1 MSSPRQPQQAP
12 PAKALAWGFF
22 PHSGPSLLKD
32 LPIFLA
38 AFSVFYAF
46 LAVARYWFTPVTA
59 QAEIDLRPSALPAY
73 AMFSVMR
80 IAISYLISLIFSVS
94 YGYIAAYNR
103 KAERVMIPL
112 LDTLQSIPVLSFLP
126 GVMLAMVALFPRR
139 QLGIELGSILLIFTG
154 QAWNMAFSFYSSLKS
169 IPLEMHEVAEVYRW
183 SPWQKL
189 MQMELPFSA
198 IGLVWNSM
206 VSVATAWFYLI
217 ACEMFVLRS
226 RDFRIPG
233 LGSYL
238 QTAANAADTR
248 AILWGLGVM
257 IGVIVA
263 MDQLIWRP
271 VIAWAEKFKFEQVG
285 GAQPPRSA
293 VLNLLRGSRVLPLV
307 TQAFVGPA
315 REYLNLRLARNWARH
330 RDARPT
336 RGARRWLSYA
346 IAAAAGLG
354 VAYAVVKMSG
364 LAASVTRSELR
375 GIFVGGGATFL
386 RVELT
391 LLLAALWTI
400 PAGVMIG
407 LNARLSATLQPIVQV
422 VASVPATALFPI
434 IVLLLTR
441 VGGGLAIGSIVL
453 MLLGTQWYILFN
465 VIAGAIAL
473 PTDLKEVCGVFRF
486 GRWERWRELILPG
499 IFPYLI
505 TGFVTASGGAW
516 NASIL
521 AEYFHLNGHTY
532 STTGLGAVVSDA
544 ADKGNYPVLLVATM
558 LMAVIVLA
566 INRLVWRRLY
576 TLASTRFKLE
586 S

>member
-1 MSSPRQPQQAP
+1 MKPR
-12 PAKALAWGFF
+12 PAQNDPGKALAWGLF
-22 PHSGPSLLKD
+22 PPGAPSLLKD

-38 AFSVFYAF
+38 VFSVFYAF
-46 LAVARYWFTPVTA
+46 LAVARYWFTPVSA
-59 QAEIDLRPSALPAY
+59 QTEIDLSPRALPAY

-80 IAISYLISLIFSVS
+80 IAIAYLISLVFSIG
-94 YGYIAAYNR
+94 YGYIAAYNA

-126 GVMLAMVALFPRR
+126 GVMLAMVALFPGR
-139 QLGIELGSILLIFTG
+139 QLGIEFGSILLIFSG

-169 IPLEMHEVAEVYRW
+169 IPREMHEVAEVYRW

-189 MQMELPFSA
+189 VEMELPFAA
-198 IGLVWNSM
+198 IGMIWNSM
-206 VSVATAWFYLI
+206 ISVAAAWFYLM
-217 ACEMFVLRS
+217 ACEMFVLRKQ
-226 RDFRIPG
+226 DFRIPG

-248 AILWGLGVM
+248 AIVWGLAAM

-285 GAQPPRSA
+285 GAQVPHSA
-293 VLNLLRGSRVLPLV
+293 VLDLLRSSRILPLIGR
-307 TQAFVGPA
+307 AFVSPA
-315 REYLNLRLARNWARH
+315 RERLRLRFAREWAR
-330 RDARPT
+330 RPEDRPAASPAR
-336 RGARRWLSYA
+336 WVSYA
-346 IAAAAGLG
+346 IAAAVSIGI
-354 VAYAVVKMSG
+354 AYAVVKIGG

-386 RVELT
+386 RVEFT

-400 PAGVMIG
+400 PAGVAIG
-407 LNARLSATLQPIVQV
+407 SNPKLSAAIQPIVQV

-434 IVLLLTR
+434 IILILAR
-441 VGGGLAIGSIVL
+441 VGGGLAVGSIVL

-465 VIAGAIAL
+465 VIAGAMAL
-473 PTDLKEVCGVFRF
+473 PTDLKEVCGVFQF
-486 GRWERWRELILPG
+486 GRWQRWRELILPG

-521 AEYFHLNGHTY
+521 AEYVHLKGQTF
-532 STTGLGAVVSDA
+532 STTGLGAIVSDA

-558 LMAVIVLA
+558 LMALIVLT

-576 TLASTRFKLE
+576 TLAATRFRLE

>member
-1 MSSPRQPQQAP
+1 MTSRPESS
-12 PAKALAWGFF
+12 KALLWGIV
-22 PHSGPSLLKD
+22 PQGVPSLLKD

-38 AFSVFYAF
+38 TFSVFYAF
-46 LAVARYWFTPVTA
+46 LAVTRYWLTPISSQTL
-59 QAEIDLRPSALPAY
+59 IDLRPRALPAY

-80 IAISYLISLIFSVS
+80 IAIAYGISLIFSIV
-94 YGYIAAYNR
+94 YGYVAAYNA

-126 GVMLAMVALFPRR
+126 GVMLAMVALFPGR
-139 QLGIELGSILLIFTG
+139 QFGIELGSILLIFSG
-154 QAWNMAFSFYSSLKS
+154 QAWNMAFSFYASLKA
-169 IPLEMHEVAEVYRW
+169 IPREMHEVAEVYRW

-189 MQMELPFSA
+189 LQLELPFAA

-206 VSVATAWFYLI
+206 ISVASAWFYLI
-217 ACEMFVLRS
+217 ACEMFVLGK
-226 RDFRIPG
+226 RDFRLPG

-238 QTAANAADTR
+238 QAAANAADTR
-248 AILWGLGVM
+248 AIIWGLVAM

-271 VIAWAEKFKFEQVG
+271 IIAWAEKFKFEQVG
-285 GAQPPRSA
+285 AAESQRSP
-293 VLNLLRGSRVLPLV
+293 VLDLLRGSRLLPLV
-307 TQAFVGPA
+307 GRVFVGPA
-315 REYLNLRLARNWARH
+315 RERLDLHFARAWAQR
-330 RDARPT
+330 REDASPSQ
-336 RGARRWLSYA
+336 AARWLSYTIG
-346 IAAAAGLG
+346 IAAVLSIGF
-354 VAYAVVKMSG
+354 AVVKMGG
-364 LAASVTRSELR
+364 LAALVTRSELR
-375 GIFVGGGATFL
+375 GIFVGGGVTLL
-386 RVELT
+386 RVEFT

-400 PAGVMIG
+400 PAGVAIG
-407 LNARLSATLQPIVQV
+407 SSAKLSAALQPIVQV

-434 IVLLLTR
+434 IILLLTR
-441 VGGGLAIGSIVL
+441 IGGGLAVGSIVL

-521 AEYFHLNGHTY
+521 AEYFHLNGQTF
-532 STTGLGAVVSDA
+532 STTGLGAVVSA
-544 ADKGNYPVLLVATM
+544 AAENENYPVLLVATM
-558 LMAVIVLA
+558 LMALIVLT

-576 TLASTRFKLE
+576 TLASTKFKLE